1 MEKKNF
7 ERVSKVVASLLVVA
21 LICNFVVDGWQWGPL
36 DFVAMGTL
44 LLVAGLA
51 LEYARTTITRP
62 LYRVLVSI
70 GIILAL
76 FAIWS
81 ELAVDAVTLLLV
93 RILGFLLCRWWVLDQ
108 LAQFSTIGECSN
120 CHQIQTK
127 PSGRLKTSSDTRS
140 WYSSLLSLETS

>member
-1 MEKKNF
+1 VVRRHDMEKKNF

-81 ELAVDAVTLLLV
+81 ELAVDAVSLLLV
-93 RILGFLLCRWWVLDQ
+93 RILGFL
-108 LAQFSTIGECSN
+108 
-120 CHQIQTK
+120 
-127 PSGRLKTSSDTRS
+127 
-140 WYSSLLSLETS
+140 